1 MMTLSQIYTEIEKQK
16 YWMKN
21 SPKQKEYI
29 ELYTWRC
36 EPSVKQ
42 KINVDCSM
50 WPVPE
55 LLYMEFTL
63 TNDHIER
70 EESEYKPFEIDL
82 NFNLN

>member
-16 YWMKN
+16 AWMEN
-21 SPKQKEYI
+21 SPKQKEYL
-29 ELYTWRC
+29 EFYTLRC
-36 EPSVKQ
+36 ETKAKQ
-42 KINVDCSM
+42 KMKLLCSM

-55 LLYMEFTL
+55 LLYMDFTL

-70 EESEYKPFEIDL
+70 EESEYKPFEINH